1 MIPFHDKVP
10 YGFQFNI
17 WRSQFMT
24 ILLLPFAAINVLDK
38 DPKALRLFTRVLIIA
53 IAVAIGYSF
62 FLTKMRGFN
71 PYIMAIF
78 SMSGREFDQEYF
90 MAEGGGRVF
99 GRISGVFDHPM
110 TNGLFLSFS
119 LLFLMTKVNF
129 NKLFKNKLLIFF
141 ILVNFICIVII
152 GVRSAIVGLGF
163 GLVMFLLKERK
174 FNVMFAGL
182 FGLVLVLIIL
192 SQIPGM
198 EDFTKSIVDPE
209 SSNVKG
215 SSLDMRTVQFEGC
228 IDEIQNNFLFGNGF
242 AWTSYYRLN
251 FGTHPTM
258 LAFESLIIMVLCNS
272 GFIGLVL
279 WGVMIFKYL
288 KLVNRKIRLASH
300 KSVLYAFMASY
311 IGYSTITGEYG
322 YLKYFL
328 IFYSLIYM
336 QNIKNIS
343 KI

>member
-1 MIPFHDKVP
+1 
-10 YGFQFNI
+10 
-17 WRSQFMT
+17 
-24 ILLLPFAAINVLDK
+24 
-38 DPKALRLFTRVLIIA
+38 
-53 IAVAIGYSF
+53 
-62 FLTKMRGFN
+62 
-71 PYIMAIF
+71 
-78 SMSGREFDQEYF
+78 
-90 MAEGGGRVF
+90 
-99 GRISGVFDHPM
+99 
-110 TNGLFLSFS
+110 
-119 LLFLMTKVNF
+119 
-129 NKLFKNKLLIFF
+129 
-141 ILVNFICIVII
+141 
-152 GVRSAIVGLGF
+152 
-163 GLVMFLLKERK
+163 
-174 FNVMFAGL
+174 
-182 FGLVLVLIIL
+182 
-192 SQIPGM
+192 M